1 MVCRWRPLT
10 VTWKGLILPAVGWCI
25 VGWRPRLA
33 TTAEEPMPHAPYDSA
48 LVNGSLD
55 SE

>member
-10 VTWKGLILPAVGWCI
+10 VTWKGLILPAVG
-25 VGWRPRLA
+25 VVYRRVA
-33 TTAEEPMPHAPYDSA
+33 TTAEEPVPHAPYDSA